1 MFAAFMWN
9 VEINVLSPVPVFRCP
24 STLPLSLAKIF
35 IVWVSLCLAS
45 VASFPGMFCPQ
56 LTQLFSPFLRN
67 NASYCLNDPPWWLG
81 LRVVWENIINTW
93 NGREI
98 WKVLFRVIIP
108 PFIGSEWWG
117 IVGKLETSAGNRL
130 IGEVVQ
136 TRRRPLLGPSP
147 GWKRL
152 LPLSHLRHY

>member
-9 VEINVLSPVPVFRCP
+9 VEINVLSPVPVFHCP

-117 IVGKLETSAGNRL
+117 IVGKLETSAANWL
-130 IGEVVQ
+130 IGENVQ
-136 TRRRPLLGPSP
+136 SRRRPLLGPSP
-147 GWKRL
+147 GRKRL
-152 LPLSHLRHY
+152 LALSHLRQY